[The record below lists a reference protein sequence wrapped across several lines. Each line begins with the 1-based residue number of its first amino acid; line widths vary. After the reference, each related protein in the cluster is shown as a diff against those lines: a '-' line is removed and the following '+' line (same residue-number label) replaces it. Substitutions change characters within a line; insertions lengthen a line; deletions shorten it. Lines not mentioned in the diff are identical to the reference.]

1 MNPDQIK
8 TLIEQ
13 AKALSE
19 QLAADPTQV
28 GDAQLT
34 EMREQIQAVV
44 KAVKDSATVTPDT
57 VALLK
62 QLSETRTAVIG
73 EQDSRAAELAAVNE
87 EAERLLA
94 DMVDPEPVA
103 DDKPAESDNG
113 DEGGEPAADVEQPA
127 DTVEADR
134 EPALAA
140 SAAADVKRLTAQVG
154 GLVKV
159 LSQGLTAAAQPAP
172 AEDTKPAGRSA
183 GRIGTTAVPA
193 APQGDVVTAKVF
205 GGDQANG
212 VPFTDNFGVVKS
224 FHDAFRTRYQDSS
237 YSGRIPVAHVAYEY
251 PESRKL
257 TQDAAANYVKL
268 EALTSPQALVAAG
281 GLCSPLT
288 PSYDV
293 EVIGTS
299 ARPIRDEAMVAV
311 QVERGGLMF
320 RPPISA
326 GAAVNGAGL
335 WTLDDDEAAS
345 QVNNTGPV
353 KGCYEVDC
361 PGMEQELVEAIY
373 LCLEFS
379 NLTTNFDPETT
390 AANLRAG
397 DIAHARFADN
407 RLFSKMAAQSKAL
420 SSPRVIGAVRDI
432 LGNLDRATTYLRGKH
447 RIDEALPLTWLAP
460 FWVKALMRADLA
472 RQMAAGDWK
481 DALAPTDSLIDSWF
495 TNRGVRPVWHMD
507 GVNGTDEVQ
516 TVTVSGS
523 PTGGTFTLTFNG
535 ETTAPIAYNATAAQV
550 QSALRALDSIGQN
563 GVTATGGP
571 LPGSAVTVTFDGGV
585 LDGVNVAQMT
595 SSGSFTGGSTPG
607 VAVATTTAGDG
618 AITVSGITI
627 GAQTY
632 DDAAAG
638 GAIPGFPNQ
647 IDSLLY
653 PTGSWAFL
661 NGGGLNLGLVRDH
674 ILNARNKHRQFQ
686 ETFEGAAFRGV
697 ESLRLVMSVQPTG
710 QTAGTK
716 DLDAITD

>member
-1 MNPDQIK
+1 MTPDQIK
-8 TLIEQ
+8 TLLAQ
-13 AKALSE
+13 AKELSDKLASDTAGVSNE
-19 QLAADPTQV
+19 QLA
-28 GDAQLT
+28 
-34 EMREQIQAVV
+34 EMRERIQTARQDILAADAEV
-44 KAVKDSATVTPDT
+44 KRNPEI
-57 VALLK
+57 VALLT
-62 QLSETRTAVIG
+62 QLAETRTAVIG
-73 EQDSRAAELAAVNE
+73 EQETRAAETARIDE
-87 EAERLLA
+87 EAARLLA
-94 DMVDPEPVA
+94 DMEDPQPEAPADETPDGGEDAPVA
-103 DDKPAESDNG
+103 EGDAPAE
-113 DEGGEPAADVEQPA
+113 VE
-127 DTVEADR
+127 DR

-140 SAAADVKRLTAQVG
+140 SAVREMQRTNDAVAALAKVLRDALTASA
-154 GLVKV
+154 K
-159 LSQGLTAAAQPAP
+159 P
-172 AEDTKPAGRSA
+172 AETVVEEKPVGRSA
-183 GRIGTTAVPA
+183 ARIGSHA
-193 APQGDVVTAKVF
+193 AQNIAPRDVVTATVY
-205 GGDQANG
+205 GGDDVSGATLSRDYD
-212 VPFTDNFGVVKS
+212 VAKA
-224 FHDAFRTRYQDSS
+224 FHETFRTRYQNPGA
-237 YSGRIPVAHVAYEY
+237 SGRFPVAHVAYEY

-257 TQDAAANYVKL
+257 TRDAAANYHKM

-299 ARPIRDEAMVAV
+299 SRPIRDQAMVAV
-311 QVERGGLMF
+311 QVERGGLSF

-326 GAAVNGAGL
+326 GAAVNGAGA
-335 WTLDDDEAAS
+335 WTLEDDEAAS
-345 QVNNTGPV
+345 VVNDTGPV
-353 KGCYEVDC
+353 KTCYEVDC
-361 PGMEQELVEAIY
+361 PGMEEEFIEAIY

-379 NLTTNFDPETT
+379 NLTTQFDPETT

-420 SSPRVIGAVRDI
+420 SGARVIGAVRDI
-432 LGNLDRATTYLRGKH
+432 LGNLDRSTTYLRGKH
-447 RIDEALPLTWLAP
+447 RIEESMPLTWLAP

-481 DALAPTDSLIDSWF
+481 DALAPTDALIDSWF
-495 TNRGVRPVWHMD
+495 NTRGVNPVWHMD

-516 TVTVSGS
+516 TVTVTGS
-523 PTGGTFTLTFNG
+523 PTGGSFTLTFGG
-535 ETTAPIAYNATAAQV
+535 ETTSAIPYNATAAQV

-563 GVTATGGP
+563 GVSATGGP
-571 LPGSAVTVTFDGGV
+571 LPGTAVTVTFDGGA

-607 VAVATTTAGDG
+607 VTVATTTAGDG
-618 AITVSGITI
+618 AITVSGLTI

-632 DDAAAG
+632 DDATAG
-638 GAIPGFPNQ
+638 GTIPGFPSQ

-653 PTGSWAFL
+653 PTGSWKFL

-674 ILNARNKHRQFQ
+674 ILNARNRHRQFQ
-686 ETFEGAAFRGV
+686 ETFEGAAFTGV